1 MFHKIHMKSKEI
13 VMFVKRK
20 YSSEKLILFIF
31 KLKSWE
37 ILLINTILN
46 KNRGIQVIDM
56 REEFSEKKLLCQRK

>member
-1 MFHKIHMKSKEI
+1 MKSKEI
-13 VMFVKRK
+13 VLFDKRK

-46 KNRGIQVIDM
+46 KNRVIQVIDM

>member
-1 MFHKIHMKSKEI
+1 MKSKEI
-13 VMFVKRK
+13 VLFVKRK

>member
-1 MFHKIHMKSKEI
+1 MKSKEI

>member
-1 MFHKIHMKSKEI
+1 MKSKEI
-13 VMFVKRK
+13 VLFVKRK

-56 REEFSEKKLLCQRK
+56 REEFSEKKLLGQRK